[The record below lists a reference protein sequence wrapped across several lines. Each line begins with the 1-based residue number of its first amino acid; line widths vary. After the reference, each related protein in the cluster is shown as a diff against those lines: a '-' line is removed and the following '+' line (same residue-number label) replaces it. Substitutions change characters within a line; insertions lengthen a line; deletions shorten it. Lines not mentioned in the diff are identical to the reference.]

1 MQVKHFMHAF
11 KLPWLYRDRSEKGKE
26 AEMGGKMLKNR
37 VGLQVSLFVE
47 APIRQ
52 PFGCG
57 EFVQCGLVGHEHLFF
72 SAETATTFK

>member
-1 MQVKHFMHAF
+1 MQFQFFVYRL

-37 VGLQVSLFVE
+37 VGLQVSLSVE

-72 SAETATTFK
+72 SAKTATTFK